1 MAAINIHYNEEGVAV
16 NHGESREIPVSIV
29 L

>member
-1 MAAINIHYNEEGVAV
+1 MAAINIHYNEEGVAA